1 MGPVREILAYTKECR
16 LGKIYITVDNTKR
29 IYTKGVKYKQDHI
42 VEGKIWDTLRCKIEV
57 RVE

>member
-1 MGPVREILAYTKECR
+1 VGPVREILAYTKECR

-42 VEGKIWDTLRCKIEV
+42 VEGKI
-57 RVE
+57 